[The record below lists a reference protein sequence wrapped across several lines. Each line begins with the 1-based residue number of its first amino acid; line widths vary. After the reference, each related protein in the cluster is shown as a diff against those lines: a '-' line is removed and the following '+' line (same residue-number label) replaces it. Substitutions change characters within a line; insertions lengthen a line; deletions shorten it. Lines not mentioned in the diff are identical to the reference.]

1 MLMSILAIFAGF
13 IVLIWG
19 ADRFVSG
26 AAATARNLG
35 MSPLLI
41 GLMIVGLGTSAPEML
56 VSANAALSGNT
67 GLAMGNAIGSNI
79 ANVALIVGAAAL
91 VSPMLV
97 KSATLKREFPILIGA
112 MVAAYFLIADGDLTR
127 IDGLLL
133 ISGLIGLLSWM
144 AYTAL
149 RSRQTDPMHSE
160 FDAEIPKDMSMRTAS
175 IWLVVGLTALLV
187 SAKILVWGAIN
198 IAQAFGVSDLII
210 GLTIVAIGTS
220 LPELAAAVVSSLK
233 QEHDIA
239 IGNVLGSNLFNLLGV
254 MAIPGLIHPDQVEPS
269 VLTRDYPIM
278 FGLTIVLFLMA
289 YGFRGFGRVT
299 RIEGVALLACF
310 CGYQWLLYH
319 SLG

>member
-278 FGLTIVLFLMA
+278 FGLTIVLVLMA